1 MEHMNQIK
9 ILKNVYREKA
19 SMFEM
24 QKKGEGGGTL
34 PLHLLLNFLY
44 SSILKFSNQKKD
56 KGEIEKQL
64 LYNKIHS

>member
-24 QKKGEGGGTL
+24 QKKGEGVGNLT
-34 PLHLLLNFLY
+34 PP
-44 SSILKFSNQKKD
+44 SPTKFSIFIYPEIQQPKKR
-56 KGEIEKQL
+56 
-64 LYNKIHS
+64 

>member
-24 QKKGEGGGTL
+24 QKKGEGGNLT
-34 PLHLLLNFLY
+34 PP
-44 SSILKFSNQKKD
+44 SPTKFSIFIYPEIQQPKKR
-56 KGEIEKQL
+56 
-64 LYNKIHS
+64 

>member
-24 QKKGEGGGTL
+24 QKKGEGGGGNLT
-34 PLHLLLNFLY
+34 PP
-44 SSILKFSNQKKD
+44 SPTKFSIFIYPEIQQPKKR
-56 KGEIEKQL
+56 
-64 LYNKIHS
+64 

>member
-24 QKKGEGGGTL
+24 QKKGEGETL

-64 LYNKIHS
+64 LNKIHS

>member
-24 QKKGEGGGTL
+24 QKKGEGGNLT
-34 PLHLLLNFLY
+34 PP
-44 SSILKFSNQKKD
+44 SPTKFSIFIYPEIQQPKKD

-64 LYNKIHS
+64 LNKIHS